1 MSLPQT
7 SSGSGRF
14 SVLAAVG
21 AAVVQGVFVVVYVVS
36 RRPVHQIPAT
46 VGAAPEDAWKFSSEG
61 RAARLS
67 ELRAKES
74 SAATSYGWVDQAA
87 GVVRLPI
94 DRAVELTI
102 RDLNA
107 PAAKPSTPRAKSF

>member
-7 SSGSGRF
+7 NSGSGRF
-14 SVLAAVG
+14 SVLAALG
-21 AAVVQGVFVVVYVVS
+21 AAVVLGIFVVVYVVA
-36 RRPVHQIPAT
+36 RRPVPAT
-46 VGAAPEDAWKFSSEG
+46 PAAVGAPAEEAWKFSSEG

-67 ELRAKES
+67 EVRAKEAA
-74 SAATSYGWVDQAA
+74 AATSYGWVHQAA

-107 PAAKPSTPRAKSF
+107 PAAKPSAPRAKSF

>member
-7 SSGSGRF
+7 SFGSGRF
-14 SVLAAVG
+14 SVLAALG
-21 AAVVQGVFVVVYVVS
+21 AAVVLGIFVVVYAVS
-36 RRPVHQIPAT
+36 HRPVHRTPAA

-61 RAARLS
+61 RAARLN

-74 SAATSYGWVDQAA
+74 AASTSYGWVDQAA

-94 DRAVELTI
+94 DRAVELTL

-107 PAAKPSTPRAKSF
+107 PAAKPAAPAPKSF

>member
-7 SSGSGRF
+7 NSGSGRF

-21 AAVVQGVFVVVYVVS
+21 AAVVLGIFIVVYAVA
-36 RRPVHQIPAT
+36 RRPAASTPAS
-46 VGAAPEDAWKFSSEG
+46 VGAPAEEAWKFSSEG
-61 RAARLS
+61 RVARLK
-67 ELRAKES
+67 ELHAKE
-74 SAATSYGWVDQAA
+74 AAAASSYGWVDQSA

-102 RDLNA
+102 RDFNA
-107 PAAKPSTPRAKSF
+107 QGSAPRAKTP